1 MKINSL
7 KIRLLMAEKGLTQTA
22 LSERCG
28 GFTKQNLSLM
38 LSRGSCS
45 DINLVRIANAL
56 GVSAQEIMK
65 EVQ

>member
-7 KIRLLMAEKGLTQTA
+7 KLRLIMAERGITQTA

-28 GFTKQNLSLM
+28 VSRQNINTM

>member
-28 GFTKQNLSLM
+28 IAGQNVSAM
-38 LSRGSCS
+38 LARGSCS
-45 DINLVRIANAL
+45 DISLVRIANAL